1 MNEEPPEEL
10 ELSVVL
16 VNYNGASCLP
26 GTLSALA
33 SNTESRRVE
42 CIVVDSGSNDES
54 WHDVSRHWDRAR
66 PLRFEQNIGFCRGC
80 NRGAEAARGSL
91 LAFVNYDL
99 QVESAWDAPLRALLE
114 DPSVSIATGLLL
126 DADGATI
133 EAAGVEIAPTTGT
146 YGLLEREPRSRAPA
160 EPVDVSAASGALMM
174 VRRSEFLALG
184 GFYEPFFMY
193 VEEADYS
200 LRVPGRIVL
209 DAASAARHE
218 HGHAAGPPRSR
229 LRLYYGSRNRLLNA
243 ARHLPPGALAQSV
256 LASAGFDLLT
266 LAQNPSREAV
276 AAVGRGWLEGLA
288 GMRRERRARPA
299 AERTAAA
306 RRVGSFRQ
314 AVAQQRRLGR
324 I

>member
-10 ELSVVL
+10 EISVVL

-99 QVESAWDAPLRALLE
+99 QVESAWEAPLRALLE

-126 DADGATI
+126 D
-133 EAAGVEIAPTTGT
+133 
-146 YGLLEREPRSRAPA
+146 
-160 EPVDVSAASGALMM
+160 
-174 VRRSEFLALG
+174 
-184 GFYEPFFMY
+184 
-193 VEEADYS
+193 
-200 LRVPGRIVL
+200 
-209 DAASAARHE
+209 
-218 HGHAAGPPRSR
+218 
-229 LRLYYGSRNRLLNA
+229 
-243 ARHLPPGALAQSV
+243 
-256 LASAGFDLLT
+256 
-266 LAQNPSREAV
+266 
-276 AAVGRGWLEGLA
+276 
-288 GMRRERRARPA
+288 
-299 AERTAAA
+299 
-306 RRVGSFRQ
+306 
-314 AVAQQRRLGR
+314 
-324 I
+324 